1 MSTTYLNTKS
11 RGLTKTVAEFS
22 KQDGQVTVSSVYLS
36 RNKCWSIERR
46 NERIQ
51 IPKTRR

>member
-22 KQDGQVTVSSVYLS
+22 KQDGQSNSEFRHLS
-36 RNKCWSIERR
+36 RNKEEHRKEGI
-46 NERIQ
+46 
-51 IPKTRR
+51 